1 MKKNL
6 NNNPAPI
13 SSAAIFAEVMSEML
27 DSYFTECICHF
38 NKVCMR
44 KRKDE
49 TARYFFSMKE
59 VNHVRDNLLNPDS
72 VIVKPL
78 YDNGS
83 IWCMKWIMLRQ
94 LKKREEEKLL
104 LKPKYNQN

>member
-6 NNNPAPI
+6 NNNASI
-13 SSAAIFAEVMSEML
+13 STAAIFAEVMSEML

-38 NKVCMR
+38 NKICVR

-49 TARYFFSMKE
+49 TTRYFFSMKE
-59 VNHVRDNLLNPDS
+59 VDYVRNNLQNPDS
-72 VIVKPL
+72 VVVKPL

-83 IWCMKWIMLRQ
+83 IWYYEMDYAQVTKE
-94 LKKREEEKLL
+94 KKGGKITT
-104 LKPKYNQN
+104 

>member
-6 NNNPAPI
+6 NNNTLI
-13 SSAAIFAEVMSEML
+13 SSAAIFAEVMAEML

-38 NKVCMR
+38 NKTCMR

-49 TARYFFSMKE
+49 TTRYFFSMKE
-59 VNHVRDNLLNPDS
+59 VNYVRNRLQNPDN

-83 IWCMKWIMLRQ
+83 IRCYEMDYAQVVKE
-94 LKKREEEKLL
+94 KRGGKITSEA
-104 LKPKYNQN
+104 

>member
-6 NNNPAPI
+6 NNNIAPI

-27 DSYFTECICHF
+27 DSYFTECICQF

-44 KRKDE
+44 KRKDK

-83 IWCMKWIMLRQ
+83 IWCYEMDYAQVVKE
-94 LKKREEEKLL
+94 KRGGKITA
-104 LKPKYNQN
+104 KV

>member
-6 NNNPAPI
+6 NNNLAPI

-27 DSYFTECICHF
+27 DSYFIECICHF
-38 NKVCMR
+38 NKLCMR

-49 TARYFFSMKE
+49 TSRYFFSMKE
-59 VNHVRDNLLNPDS
+59 VNYVRNNLQNPDS

-83 IWCMKWIMLRQ
+83 IWCYEMDYAQVVKE
-94 LKKREEEKLL
+94 KRGGKITAEA
-104 LKPKYNQN
+104 

>member
-6 NNNPAPI
+6 NNNLAPI
-13 SSAAIFAEVMSEML
+13 SSAVIFAEVMSEML

-38 NKVCMR
+38 NKLC

-49 TARYFFSMKE
+49 TSRYFFSMKE
-59 VNHVRDNLLNPDS
+59 VNYVRDRLQNPDS

-83 IWCMKWIMLRQ
+83 IWCYEMDYAQVVKE
-94 LKKREEEKLL
+94 KRGGKITVEA
-104 LKPKYNQN
+104 

>member
-1 MKKNL
+1 MEKNL
-6 NNNPAPI
+6 NNNTPI
-13 SSAAIFAEVMSEML
+13 FTAAIFAEVMSEML

-38 NKVCMR
+38 NKICMR

-49 TARYFFSMKE
+49 TSRYFFSMKE
-59 VNHVRDNLLNPDS
+59 VNYVRDNLKNPDS

-83 IWCMKWIMLRQ
+83 IWCYEMDYAQVVKE
-94 LKKREEEKLL
+94 KRGVKITAET
-104 LKPKYNQN
+104 

>member
-6 NNNPAPI
+6 NNNTLI
-13 SSAAIFAEVMSEML
+13 SSAAIFAEVMAEML

-38 NKVCMR
+38 NKACMR

-49 TARYFFSMKE
+49 TTRYFFSMKE
-59 VNHVRDNLLNPDS
+59 VNYVINNLQNPDS

-83 IWCMKWIMLRQ
+83 IWCYEMDYAQVVKE
-94 LKKREEEKLL
+94 KRGGKITAEA
-104 LKPKYNQN
+104 

>member
-6 NNNPAPI
+6 TNNTPNSTVSF
-13 SSAAIFAEVMSEML
+13 SSIFAEVMSEML

-49 TARYFFSMKE
+49 TTRYFFSMKE

-72 VIVKPL
+72 VVVKPL

-83 IWCMKWIMLRQ
+83 IWCYEMDYAQVTKE
-94 LKKREEEKLL
+94 KRGGKVIVET
-104 LKPKYNQN
+104 

>member
-1 MKKNL
+1 MEKNL
-6 NNNPAPI
+6 NNNTPI
-13 SSAAIFAEVMSEML
+13 STAAIFAEVMSEML

-38 NKVCMR
+38 NKICMR

-49 TARYFFSMKE
+49 TSRYFFSMKE
-59 VNHVRDNLLNPDS
+59 VNYVRDNLQNSDG

-83 IWCMKWIMLRQ
+83 IWCYEMDYAQVVKE
-94 LKKREEEKLL
+94 KRGGKITTEV
-104 LKPKYNQN
+104 

>member
-6 NNNPAPI
+6 NNNIAPI

-59 VNHVRDNLLNPDS
+59 VNHVRDNLLNPDN
-72 VIVKPL
+72 VTVKPL

-83 IWCMKWIMLRQ
+83 IWCYEMDYAQVIKE
-94 LKKREEEKLL
+94 KRGGKITIEA
-104 LKPKYNQN
+104 

>member
-6 NNNPAPI
+6 NNNTLI
-13 SSAAIFAEVMSEML
+13 SSAAIFAEVMAEML

-38 NKVCMR
+38 NKTCMR

-49 TARYFFSMKE
+49 TTRYFFSMKE
-59 VNHVRDNLLNPDS
+59 VNHVRDNLLNPES
-72 VIVKPL
+72 VTVKPL

-83 IWCMKWIMLRQ
+83 MWCYEMDYAQVVKE
-94 LKKREEEKLL
+94 KRGGKITSEA
-104 LKPKYNQN
+104 